1 MAEVRR
7 GSLQQGEWGLADV
20 YGGWRVTQQKAWRT
34 IKRQD
39 AHHEDH
45 HATKYRGFRNQS
57 RCRRSDTRS
66 DQDSHSE
73 ALLCTI
79 YNHTNSKGDNGKIKM
94 ANSMPYLCT
103 FLCWKTHCNWD
114 QRPGL
119 HILRL
124 QKRGRKFPAVESAEL
139 ELPCV
144 CVCVCV
150 SSLHC

>member
-57 RCRRSDTRS
+57 RCRRSDIRS

-73 ALLCTI
+73 ALLCTF
-79 YNHTNSKGDNGKIKM
+79 YNHKISQRVIWEDKNGKFNDI
-94 ANSMPYLCT
+94 SLH
-103 FLCWKTHCNWD
+103 FLVLKNT
-114 QRPGL
+114 
-119 HILRL
+119 L
-124 QKRGRKFPAVESAEL
+124 QLGSETWVAHRDFKRGGASFQQLKAQSWNCL
-139 ELPCV
+139 V
-144 CVCVCV
+144 CVCV
-150 SSLHC
+150 

>member
-7 GSLQQGEWGLADV
+7 GSLQQGEWRLADV

-73 ALLCTI
+73 ALLCKF
-79 YNHTNSKGDNGKIKM
+79 YNHTISQRVIWEDKNGKFNDI
-94 ANSMPYLCT
+94 SLH
-103 FLCWKTHCNWD
+103 FLVLKNT
-114 QRPGL
+114 
-119 HILRL
+119 L
-124 QKRGRKFPAVESAEL
+124 QLGSETWVARIETSKEGAQ
-139 ELPCV
+139 
-144 CVCVCV
+144 V
-150 SSLHC
+150 SSS